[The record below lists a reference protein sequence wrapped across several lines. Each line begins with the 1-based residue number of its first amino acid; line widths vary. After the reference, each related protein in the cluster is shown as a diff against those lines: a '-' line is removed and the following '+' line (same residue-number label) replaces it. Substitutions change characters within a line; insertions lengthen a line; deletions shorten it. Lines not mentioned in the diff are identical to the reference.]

1 MSRNTDHEQPFSYQ
15 RPPLRLDRENKKV
28 LGVCAGFA
36 KYLEVPT
43 ALVRVIYVIACL
55 VSPFLILV
63 YLAMYWI
70 LEDEKRPGRIKEAM
84 ASYVPANNHASDDP
98 ASSEARMDTDTEA
111 PQADASRRFDL
122 KKPLYRSRSNV
133 RVAGV
138 CAGIA
143 DYLNVSTFI
152 VRLVTFI
159 SIFILGGITFWA
171 YIICWIVLDKEPK
184 SLQKSHR
191 GSAKT
196 SGVRSTGTARTET
209 VQQQAFDRVTIKDC
223 AERLQATE
231 QRLRGAEAF
240 ITSRQFRLHCEI
252 NRI

>member
-1 MSRNTDHEQPFSYQ
+1 MSRNADHESPYSYQ

-36 KYLEVPT
+36 RYLEVPT

-84 ASYVPANNHASDDP
+84 AAYVPANNQATDDP
-98 ASSEARMDTDTEA
+98 ASSASQME
-111 PQADASRRFDL
+111 ADAENLQPDAGRRFDL

-171 YIICWIVLDKEPK
+171 YVICWIVLDKEPK

-191 GSAKT
+191 GSART
-196 SGVRSTGTARTET
+196 SDTSAKDTSRTDSAT
-209 VQQQAFDRVTIKDC
+209 QQDFVRVTIKDC

>member
-1 MSRNTDHEQPFSYQ
+1 MSRNADHEPPFSFQ

-36 KYLEVPT
+36 RYLEVPT

-84 ASYVPANNHASDDP
+84 AAYVPANNQATDDP
-98 ASSEARMDTDTEA
+98 ESSASQID
-111 PQADASRRFDL
+111 DAESTQSDAGRRFDL

-143 DYLNVSTFI
+143 DYLNISTFI

-171 YIICWIVLDKEPK
+171 YVICWIVLDKEPK

-191 GSAKT
+191 GSAKM
-196 SGVRSTGTARTET
+196 SGTNSKDTGRPDTAP
-209 VQQQAFDRVTIKDC
+209 QQDVERVTIKDC